1 VTAPDPPLRTVVQSD
16 ALAWLEDNPARP
28 ATGVV
33 TSLPDMSELPE
44 LGFDAWR
51 TWFVD
56 ASRRVIRWL
65 PEGGAAVFYQ
75 SDVRHRGLWV
85 DKAHLVSCAADLE
98 HAPLLFHRIV
108 CRKPAGTETHGR
120 ASYAHMI
127 AVSRALLPAAKR
139 PYPDVL
145 PDAGL
150 MPWSRA
156 MGAEACL
163 LACNWLR
170 LETAAQTI
178 VDPFCGQGT
187 VLAVANTLGLDAIGV
202 ERCARRCR
210 RARTLRLP

>member
-1 VTAPDPPLRTVVQSD
+1 VSPNEPPLRTVVHGE
-16 ALAWLEDNPARP
+16 ALAWLAENSARP

-33 TSLPDMSELPE
+33 TSLPDLSELPE

-51 TWFVD
+51 TWFVE
-56 ASRRVIRWL
+56 AARRVIRWL
-65 PEGGAAVFYQ
+65 PDGSGAVFYQ

-85 DKAHLVSCAADLE
+85 DKGYLVACAAEIE
-98 HAPLLFHRIV
+98 HADMLWHRIV

-127 AVSRALLPAAKR
+127 AVSRSVLAPAKR

-145 PDAGL
+145 PDAGM

-156 MGAEACL
+156 MGAEACR

-170 LETAAQTI
+170 LETAARTI
-178 VDPFCGQGT
+178 VDPFCGHGT
-187 VLAVANTLGLDAIGV
+187 VLAVANELGLDAIGV
-202 ERCARRCR
+202 ERCARRCKK
-210 RARTLRLP
+210 ARTLRLV